1 MQSGRNVCIYAKS
14 QPLFAKL
21 TKLQTLF
28 AKPLEGY
35 FLLFFV
41 NKTMQSLF
49 AKSLKMLLVCWT
61 QNAYDGR
68 SLKTRMHMASECA
81 HGL

>member
-1 MQSGRNVCIYAKS
+1 
-14 QPLFAKL
+14 
-21 TKLQTLF
+21 
-28 AKPLEGY
+28 LEGY

-49 AKSLKMLLVCWT
+49 AKSLEMLLVCWT